1 MISLSDGI
9 RGDFLTFFVLYYF
22 KFDVYFRRHKHK
34 DTYGS
39 FIFNNNKL
47 SEMTLMSKNRGK
59 FTAFKI
65 KFAQKYI

>member
-1 MISLSDGI
+1 M
-9 RGDFLTFFVLYYF
+9 YYF

-39 FIFNNNKL
+39 FIFNNKKL

-65 KFAQKYI
+65 KFAKKYI